1 MPRESL
7 LARIRRKKFW
17 SRAFRPFLG
26 NTKAI
31 LKNNVFLIVV
41 CLLFLTAFLAP
52 YQKTFQTIIGNER
65 AIRGVLSGIVG
76 ALASILGI
84 VVAILLVAFELFRK
98 TYASYAFREFFQNKY
113 LKNLFVLFIS
123 TILISVFSLFIL
135 KDPPTLRAAYLS
147 YLSILLFIACMLA
160 LYPCAK
166 RILTTT
172 TSKAKIAEIA
182 NRIDSWAISSLGTF
196 RPHMSPPHYLAIM
209 EENPLFILS
218 EVAIRTISDRDRLTP
233 KLVLVESG
241 RKLLQLLKNTNDSH
255 RKREIINAFLIIFRH
270 SAKQAIMERQ
280 DGTVITT
287 LDVMRDI
294 GLFCA
299 ENKEAWHT
307 LIEFNMT
314 WQEIIQA
321 TIENEL
327 DEIARRGLW
336 DIKQVLKKNLEEN
349 VPAENEIWTFRGFKD
364 EEETRPVDH
373 DKSLQWEEVT
383 HTYLSMLDH
392 LIETAIEFKRSR
404 LISTALRNFNDIQSE
419 VTEMN
424 LGDEQKEEIIG
435 SCSYYARTLTI
446 KSADKGLYGDILRL
460 STFNYFTLRK
470 ILDKKA
476 AYSKEPLLNFCQVL
490 IELGNRQ
497 VFDTFVFNNLG
508 ALGRSITD
516 QIDSDVLYQEALL
529 LICQTFDKIREAIEK
544 SDKPEKQKAYR
555 EVHGQIE
562 SLKKWLENKG
572 KHNEIIENEI
582 SSALAKFK
590 ELDSYEGKIIDW
602 PNISTKTTTEKET

>member
-1 MPRESL
+1 MPRKSL
-7 LARIRRKKFW
+7 LARMRRKRFW
-17 SRAFRPFLG
+17 SRAFRSFFG
-26 NTKAI
+26 NIKAI
-31 LKNNVFLIVV
+31 IKNNVFLIVV

-52 YQKTFQTIIGNER
+52 YQKTLQIVVGNER

-84 VVAILLVAFELFRK
+84 IVAILLVAFELLRK

-123 TILISVFSLFIL
+123 TILISVFSLLIL
-135 KDPPTLRAAYLS
+135 KDPPTVRAAYLS

-172 TSKAKIAEIA
+172 TSKAKIAEIV
-182 NRIDSWAISSLGTF
+182 NRIDNQAISSLGIF

-233 KLVLVESG
+233 KFVLVESA
-241 RKLLQLLKNTNDSH
+241 RKLLQLLKNTDDSH
-255 RKREIINAFLIIFRH
+255 RKREIINAFLTVFRH
-270 SAKQAIMERQ
+270 CAKQAIMERQ

-294 GLFCA
+294 GLLCA
-299 ENKEAWHT
+299 KNKEAWHT
-307 LIEFNMT
+307 LIEFNET

-321 TIENEL
+321 TIEHEL

-336 DIKQVLKKNLEEN
+336 DIKEVLKKNLEEN
-349 VPAENEIWTFRGFKD
+349 VPAENEIWLFRDFKD
-364 EEETRPVDH
+364 EGDAKPGDH
-373 DKSLQWEEVT
+373 DKSLQWENA
-383 HTYLSMLDH
+383 TYTYFSMIDQLTE
-392 LIETAIEFKRSR
+392 IAIQFKRGR
-404 LISTALRNFNDIQSE
+404 VVWIALHNFNEIQSE

-424 LGDEQKEEIIG
+424 LGDGQKGQIIG
-435 SCSYYARTLTI
+435 SCSYYVRTLTI
-446 KSADKGLYGDILRL
+446 KSADKGLYGDVLRL
-460 STFNYFTLRK
+460 SLNHSILKK

-476 AYSKEPLLNFCQVL
+476 AYSKEPLLNFCQTL

-497 VFDTFVFNNLG
+497 VFDTFAFNDLG
-508 ALGRSITD
+508 TLGRSITEK
-516 QIDSDVLYQEALL
+516 IDIDVLYQEALL
-529 LICQTFDKIREAIEK
+529 LICQTFDKIREGIVR

-555 EVHGQIE
+555 EVYRQIE

-572 KHNEIIENEI
+572 KHNEILENEI
-582 SSALAKFK
+582 TSALAKFK
-590 ELDSYEGKIIDW
+590 ELDSYEEKIIDW
-602 PNISTKTTTEKET
+602 PNISTKKTTEKET